1 LETYNSDEQL
11 QLLRQWLRDNG
22 PALLAGLLLGALLIG
37 GWSGWKSYSTHK
49 AERAS
54 VEFEQLKKSLQTG
67 DNKAAETSVIELTEN
82 YSGTPYATLAAL
94 MLAADQVQRGQFE
107 PALKQYQWA
116 VENAPDRKLSHV
128 ARLRRARLLWSMG
141 RSEEA
146 LAQLDARRLGS
157 FEPLFSELRGD
168 IQAGQGRK
176 EEARKSYTEAMAN
189 AATPEQRA
197 NIELKLNDLN
207 TADPVSASNTPVAP
221 TSP

>member
-11 QLLRQWLRDNG
+11 QLLRQWLRENG

-67 DNKAAETSVIELTEN
+67 DNKAAEASVLELTGS

-94 MLAADQVQRGQFE
+94 MLAADQVQRGQLE

-116 VENAPDRKLSHV
+116 VENAPDRKLSHI

-168 IQAGQGRK
+168 VQSGQGRK
-176 EEARKSYTEAMAN
+176 EEAMAN

-207 TADPVSASNTPVAP
+207 TAEPGSASTTPA
-221 TSP
+221 SP